1 MRSNFYDLQKKKERI
16 PNLMKEIILCK
27 YGEIALKGANRAH
40 FERLLRDIL
49 KRRTEPFGKFKIY
62 SVQSTV
68 YIEPTEEGAD
78 VDGAYI
84 AAKNTFGIS
93 ALSRAIETEKDMAKI
108 LETVKTQFMPYI
120 EDAKTFKVEAKRS
133 DKKFPLT
140 SPEISAEVGAAI
152 LEAAGGHKR
161 VDVHHPDVAVRVEI
175 RDYAAYICAGQERA
189 IGGMPIGSNGKG
201 LLLLSGGIDSP
212 VAGFM
217 IAKRGV
223 RLDAMHF
230 ESFPYTSER
239 AREKVLALA
248 EKLTAYT
255 GDIHVHIISVTK
267 IQEVLRDSCEEDYFT
282 LLLRRFMMRLS
293 ERTAEK
299 FECDALITG
308 ESLGQVASQTMQALG
323 VTNSVVSRP
332 VFRPCIGMDK
342 EEIVRI
348 SREIDTFETSILP
361 YEDCCTVFTPRHP
374 RTRPELWKVERE
386 EAKVDV
392 KALEDEAFETLET
405 VIIKHHA

>member
-1 MRSNFYDLQKKKERI
+1 
-16 PNLMKEIILCK
+16 MKEIILCK
-27 YGEIALKGANRAH
+27 YGEISLKGANRSY
-40 FERLLRDIL
+40 FEKMLRDML
-49 KRRTEPFGKFKIY
+49 KRRTAPYGNFKIY
-62 SVQSTV
+62 SLQSTV
-68 YIEPTEEGAD
+68 YIEPLDENAD
-78 VDGAYI
+78 VDSAYRV
-84 AAKNTFGIS
+84 AKNTFGIS
-93 ALSRAIETEKDMAKI
+93 AINRAIETEKNMTAI

-133 DKKFPLT
+133 DKKFPLQ
-140 SPEISAEVGAAI
+140 SPEICMEVGAAI
-152 LEAAGGHKR
+152 LEACGGRKR
-161 VDVHHPDVAVRVEI
+161 VDVHHPDVIVRVEI
-175 RDYAAYICAGQERA
+175 RDLAAYICAGQERA

-212 VAGFM
+212 VAGYM

-239 AREKVLALA
+239 ARIKVLDLA
-248 EKLTAYT
+248 EKLTEFT
-255 GDIHVHIISVTK
+255 GEIHVHIISLTH
-267 IQEVLRDSCEEDYFT
+267 IQEVLRDTCEEDYFT

-299 FECDALITG
+299 YGLEALITG
-308 ESLGQVASQTMQALG
+308 ESLGQVASQTMQAIG
-323 VTNSVVSRP
+323 VTNSVVNLP
-332 VFRPCIGMDK
+332 VFRPLIGMDK
-342 EEIVRI
+342 EEIIRI

-374 RTRPELWKVERE
+374 RTRPELFKVERE

-392 KALEDEAFETLET
+392 QALEDEAFATLET
-405 VIIKHHA
+405 VIVGRH

>member
-1 MRSNFYDLQKKKERI
+1 
-16 PNLMKEIILCK
+16 MKEIILCK
-27 YGEIALKGANRAH
+27 YGEIALKGANRNH
-40 FERLLRDIL
+40 FEKLLRDIL

-68 YIEPTEEGAD
+68 YIEPLEEYAD
-78 VDGAYI
+78 VEGAYI

-93 ALSRAIETEKDMAKI
+93 AVSRAIETEKDIGAI

-120 EDAKTFKVEAKRS
+120 EEAKTFKVEAKRS
-133 DKKFPLT
+133 DKKFPLK

-152 LEAAGGHKR
+152 LEASGGHKR

-267 IQEVLRDSCEEDYFT
+267 IQEVLRDTCEEDYFT

-299 FECDALITG
+299 FACDALITG

-342 EEIVRI
+342 EEIIRI

-386 EAKVDV
+386 EEKVDV
-392 KALEDEAFETLET
+392 KALEDEAFATLET
-405 VIIKHHA
+405 VVIKHHA

>member
-1 MRSNFYDLQKKKERI
+1 
-16 PNLMKEIILCK
+16 MKEIILCK
-27 YGEIALKGANRAH
+27 YGEISLKGANRAY
-40 FERLLRDIL
+40 FEKLLRDML
-49 KRRTEPFGKFKIY
+49 KRRTAPFGSFKIY
-62 SVQSTV
+62 SLQSTV
-68 YIEPTEEGAD
+68 YIEPLDENAD
-78 VDGAYI
+78 VTSAYL

-93 ALSRAIETEKDMAKI
+93 AVSRAIETEKDMTAI

-120 EDAKTFKVEAKRS
+120 EDARTFKVEAKRS
-133 DKKFPLT
+133 DKKFPLQ
-140 SPEISAEVGAAI
+140 SPEICMEVGAAI
-152 LEAAGGHKR
+152 LEASGGRKR
-161 VDVHHPDVAVRVEI
+161 VDVHHPDVIVRVEI
-175 RDYAAYICAGQERA
+175 RDLAAYICAGQERA

-212 VAGFM
+212 VAGYM

-239 AREKVLALA
+239 ARQKVLSLA
-248 EKLTAYT
+248 EKLTDFT
-255 GDIHVHIISVTK
+255 GEIHVHIISLTH
-267 IQEVLRDSCEEDYFT
+267 IQEVLRDTCEEDYFT

-299 FECDALITG
+299 YGLDALITG
-308 ESLGQVASQTMQALG
+308 ESLGQVASQTMQAIG

-332 VFRPCIGMDK
+332 VFRPLIGMDK
-342 EEIVRI
+342 EEIIRI

-374 RTRPELWKVERE
+374 RTRPELYKVERE
-386 EAKVDV
+386 ESRVDV
-392 KALEDEAFETLET
+392 QALEDEAFATLET
-405 VIIKHHA
+405 VIVGRH

>member
-1 MRSNFYDLQKKKERI
+1 
-16 PNLMKEIILCK
+16 MKEIILCK
-27 YGEIALKGANRAH
+27 YGEIALKGANRSH

-49 KRRTEPFGKFKIY
+49 KRRCEPFGNFKIY

-68 YIEPTEEGAD
+68 YIEPLDDDAD
-78 VDGAYI
+78 VTGAYI
-84 AAKNTFGIS
+84 TAKNTFGIS
-93 ALSRAIETEKDMAKI
+93 AVSRAIETEKDMEKI
-108 LETVKTQFMPYI
+108 LETVRTQFMPYI

-140 SPEISAEVGAAI
+140 SPEISAEVGAVI
-152 LEAAGGHKR
+152 LEASGGHKR
-161 VDVHHPDVAVRVEI
+161 VDVRHPELTVRVEI

-223 RLDAMHF
+223 KLDAMHF

-267 IQEVLRDSCEEDYFT
+267 IQEALRDNCDEDYFT
-282 LLLRRFMMRLS
+282 LLLRRFMMRLA
-293 ERTAEK
+293 ERTAAK
-299 FECDALITG
+299 YDCDALITG

-323 VTNSVVSRP
+323 VTNSVVERP

-342 EEIVRI
+342 EEIIRI

-374 RTRPELWKVERE
+374 RTRPELYKVERE
-386 EAKVDV
+386 EERVDV
-392 KALEDEAFETLET
+392 KALEDEAFETLNT
-405 VIIKHHA
+405 IVIKHHA